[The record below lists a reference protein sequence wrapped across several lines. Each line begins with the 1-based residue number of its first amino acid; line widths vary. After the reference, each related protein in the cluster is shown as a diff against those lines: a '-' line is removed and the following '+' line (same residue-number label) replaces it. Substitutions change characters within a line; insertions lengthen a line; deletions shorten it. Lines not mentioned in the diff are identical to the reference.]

1 MNEQIDLR
9 YDHKNGS
16 FNMIVNETI
25 AAQMTFVFA
34 GDKKIIIDH
43 TEVNNGYN
51 GKGYGKI
58 LVAKAVDFA
67 RGNKLKI
74 IPLCPFVK
82 SIFDKTPDYNDVL

>member
-67 RGNKLKI
+67 RENKLKI